1 MGNLKL
7 IDVTKLFGTGDSQVT
22 ALDHVNFTANSKELT
37 LIVGPSGSG
46 KSTLLTILGGLQA
59 ATSGQI
65 LLNGRDLNTL
75 SKKQADNFR
84 LSHIGFVLQS
94 YSLVPYLTVQKQ
106 FELVKRIK
114 PDNNLSAALFT
125 QYLERLDITNLLSKF
140 PDQLSGGQTQ
150 RVAIARALY
159 TNPDYILADE
169 PTSALDSQR
178 VDEVAKLFKG
188 IAKNEN
194 KAVVIV
200 THDLR
205 MRAYADRVYEII
217 DGKVVVE

>member
-7 IDVTKLFGTGDSQVT
+7 VDVTKSFGTGDSQVI
-22 ALDHVNFTANSKELT
+22 ALDHINFTANSKELT

-59 ATSGQI
+59 ATSGQV
-65 LLNGRDLNTL
+65 LLNNRNLNTF
-75 SKKQADNFR
+75 SKKQADDFR
-84 LSHIGFVLQS
+84 LEHIGFILQA
-94 YSLVPYLTVQKQ
+94 YSLVPYLTVKKQ
-106 FELVKRIK
+106 FDLVKRIK
-114 PDNNLSAALFT
+114 PENNLPPEIFS
-125 QYLERLDITNLLSKF
+125 QYLERLGISNLQAKY

-178 VDEVAKLFKG
+178 VDEVAKLFKS
-188 IAKNEN
+188 IATRDD

-205 MRAYADRVYEII
+205 MRSYADQVYEII
-217 DGKVVVE
+217 DGKISTV

>member
-1 MGNLKL
+1 LVG
-7 IDVTKLFGTGDSQVT
+7 VLF
-22 ALDHVNFTANSKELT
+22 
-37 LIVGPSGSG
+37 
-46 KSTLLTILGGLQA
+46 
-59 ATSGQI
+59 
-65 LLNGRDLNTL
+65 
-75 SKKQADNFR
+75 
-84 LSHIGFVLQS
+84 QS

-125 QYLERLDITNLLSKF
+125 QYLERLGITNLLSKF

-205 MRAYADRVYEII
+205 MRAYADKVYEII
-217 DGKVVVE
+217 DGKVVIE

>member
-7 IDVTKLFGTGDSQVT
+7 IDVTKSFGAGESQVT

-59 ATSGQI
+59 ATSGHVF
-65 LLNGRDLNTL
+65 LNDSDLNTL
-75 SKKQADNFR
+75 SKKEADKFR
-84 LSHIGFVLQS
+84 LAHIGFVLQS

-106 FELVKRIK
+106 FDLVKRIK
-114 PDNNLSAALFT
+114 PDNNLPVELFR
-125 QYLERLDITNLLSKF
+125 QYLKQLDITNLLSKF

-188 IAKNEN
+188 IATNEN

-205 MRAYADRVYEII
+205 MRSYADKVYEII
-217 DGKVVVE
+217 DGKITII

>member
-114 PDNNLSAALFT
+114 PDNNLPAALFT
-125 QYLERLDITNLLSKF
+125 QYLERLGITNLLSKF

-205 MRAYADRVYEII
+205 MRAYADKVYEII
-217 DGKVVVE
+217 DGKVVIE

>member
-1 MGNLKL
+1 MSNLKL

-114 PDNNLSAALFT
+114 PDNNLPAALFT
-125 QYLERLDITNLLSKF
+125 QYLERLGITNLLSKF

-205 MRAYADRVYEII
+205 MRAYADKVYEII
-217 DGKVVVE
+217 DGKVVIE

>member
-1 MGNLKL
+1 M
-7 IDVTKLFGTGDSQVT
+7 
-22 ALDHVNFTANSKELT
+22 
-37 LIVGPSGSG
+37 
-46 KSTLLTILGGLQA
+46 
-59 ATSGQI
+59 
-65 LLNGRDLNTL
+65 NTL

-125 QYLERLDITNLLSKF
+125 QYLERLGITNLLSKF

>member
-1 MGNLKL
+1 MSNLKL

-125 QYLERLDITNLLSKF
+125 QYLERLGITNLLSKF

-178 VDEVAKLFKG
+178 VDEVAKLFKF

>member
-1 MGNLKL
+1 M
-7 IDVTKLFGTGDSQVT
+7 
-22 ALDHVNFTANSKELT
+22 
-37 LIVGPSGSG
+37 
-46 KSTLLTILGGLQA
+46 
-59 ATSGQI
+59 
-65 LLNGRDLNTL
+65 
-75 SKKQADNFR
+75 
-84 LSHIGFVLQS
+84 
-94 YSLVPYLTVQKQ
+94 
-106 FELVKRIK
+106 
-114 PDNNLSAALFT
+114 
-125 QYLERLDITNLLSKF
+125 
-140 PDQLSGGQTQ
+140 
-150 RVAIARALY
+150 AIARALY

-205 MRAYADRVYEII
+205 MRTYADRVYEII

>member
-114 PDNNLSAALFT
+114 PDNNLSAVLFT
-125 QYLERLDITNLLSKF
+125 QYLERLGITNLLSKF

-205 MRAYADRVYEII
+205 MRAYADKVYEII
-217 DGKVVVE
+217 DGKVVIE

>member
-125 QYLERLDITNLLSKF
+125 QYLERLGITNLLSKF

-150 RVAIARALY
+150 RVAIARA
-159 TNPDYILADE
+159 
-169 PTSALDSQR
+169 
-178 VDEVAKLFKG
+178 
-188 IAKNEN
+188 
-194 KAVVIV
+194 
-200 THDLR
+200 
-205 MRAYADRVYEII
+205 
-217 DGKVVVE
+217 